1 MRIADRGLRNGGD
14 RPLSRRVRR
23 LRRPEQS
30 NAHRVIEPTNRSDAR
45 FSLAQIVHHTLKR
58 PVVRMFDQPMA
69 DGVVSNVQS
78 FHVAG
83 LIAPHLP
90 VPKAPLPNRAILL
103 SRPAPGD
110 VGLSRAN
117 PTV

>member
-1 MRIADRGLRNGGD
+1 MRIADRGMEGATPDAEGASLATPGNNPTRTEVSS
-14 RPLSRRVRR
+14 PR
-23 LRRPEQS
+23 LTLTL
-30 NAHRVIEPTNRSDAR
+30 V
-45 FSLAQIVHHTLKR
+45 LAQIVDHTLKR
-58 PVVRMFDQPMA
+58 PIVGMFDQPMA
-69 DGVVSNVQS
+69 DGVVSNVQP

-90 VPKAPLPNRAILL
+90 VPKAPLPNRSILL

-110 VGLSRAN
+110 VGLPRAN